1 MWEISKEIG
10 FDYGHRVHNQTLNKE
25 YSVDDDCVCKHLHG
39 HRGTLQVFL
48 SGDELVKGMV
58 TDFKHLNWF
67 QKFIDDNIDH
77 KFIIDRNDPWFDNII
92 NGKIDT
98 VQEVVEVSPG
108 RMAGQSVEV
117 LKINNDRMLKLIPVY
132 VPDTETLTGYA
143 LDVTELS
150 GPEKEFYEGFFI
162 VNFVPTSAFLLS
174 CIVNSKFLH

>member
-10 FDYGHRVHNQTLNKE
+10 FDYGHRVHNQSLNKE

-92 NGKIDT
+92 NRKT
-98 VQEVVEVSPG
+98 
-108 RMAGQSVEV
+108 
-117 LKINNDRMLKLIPVY
+117 
-132 VPDTETLTGYA
+132 
-143 LDVTELS
+143 
-150 GPEKEFYEGFFI
+150 FY
-162 VNFVPTSAFLLS
+162 NF
-174 CIVNSKFLH
+174 NSI